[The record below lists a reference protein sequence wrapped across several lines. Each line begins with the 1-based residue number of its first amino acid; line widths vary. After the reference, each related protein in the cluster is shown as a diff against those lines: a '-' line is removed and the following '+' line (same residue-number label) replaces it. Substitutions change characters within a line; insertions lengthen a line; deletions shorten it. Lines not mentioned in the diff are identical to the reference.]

1 MDYRRFVE
9 LKTPVW
15 DDFEAGLARLER
27 RPRQVGHQE
36 LEDLALRYRQVL
48 HDHAL
53 AAARFP
59 GTGATRRL
67 ARLGLRGTHR
77 LIRRETGERR
87 SLWRFATA
95 TFPAAF
101 RRHLPALGVACAL
114 FAGSALLGLF
124 LAAVRP
130 GLATAFLGPERV
142 ADLERGKLW
151 TEALT
156 TTMPPAVSSSGI
168 ATNNLSVALT
178 TWAGGATAGLL
189 TLYIVLLNGF
199 QLGAL
204 IGITLHYSMAGELL
218 EFVSAHGILEISL
231 ILAASAAG
239 LGIARALLG
248 SGDRP
253 RGEALGEA
261 ARDSLSVLLGC
272 LPWFLVLALVETFI
286 SPDPQI
292 ASGAKLA
299 LGLVLAGAFLAL
311 ALNPAGRAAEAKPGE
326 SAR

>member
-1 MDYRRFVE
+1 MDYGRFVE
-9 LKTPVW
+9 TRTPVW
-15 DDFEAGLARLER
+15 DRFEAGLAHLES
-27 RPRQVGHQE
+27 RPREVDHQE

-67 ARLGLRGTHR
+67 ARLGLRGTNR
-77 LIRRETGERR
+77 LLRRETGERR
-87 SLWRFATA
+87 SLWRFVTA

-101 RRHLPALGVACAL
+101 RRHLPVLGVATAL

-124 LAAVRP
+124 LATVRP
-130 GLATAFLGPERV
+130 GLAIAFLGPERV
-142 ADLERGKLW
+142 VELEQGHLW

-168 ATNNLSVALT
+168 ATNNLGVAIT

-189 TLYIVLLNGF
+189 TLYVVLLNGF

-204 IGITLHYSMAGELL
+204 LGVTGHYSMAGALL

-231 ILAASAAG
+231 ILVASAGG
-239 LGIARALLG
+239 LGIARALLA

-253 RGEALGEA
+253 RQEALGEA
-261 ARDSLSVLLGC
+261 ARDALWLLLGC
-272 LPWFLVLALVETFI
+272 LPWFLLLAAVETFV
-286 SPDPQI
+286 SPDPEI
-292 ASGAKLA
+292 AQAAKVV
-299 LGLVLAGAFLAL
+299 LGLVLEGAFLAF
-311 ALNPAGRAAEAKPGE
+311 ALNPTGRTRGADRGEA
-326 SAR
+326 R

>member
-9 LKTPVW
+9 LRSPVW
-15 DDFEAGLARLER
+15 DAFEAGLARLER
-27 RPRQVGHQE
+27 RPKEVGHRE
-36 LEDLALRYRQVL
+36 LEELALGYRQVL

-77 LIRRETGERR
+77 LIRRESGERWG
-87 SLWRFATA
+87 LWRFVTA

-101 RRHLPALGVACAL
+101 RRHLPALGLAAAL

-142 ADLERGKLW
+142 ADLEEGRLW

-156 TTMPPAVSSSGI
+156 TTTPPAVSSSGI
-168 ATNNLSVALT
+168 ATNNLSVAIT

-189 TLYIVLLNGF
+189 TLYVVLLNGF
-199 QLGAL
+199 HFGAL
-204 IGITLHYSMAGELL
+204 TGVTLHYSMAGELL

-231 ILAASAAG
+231 ILVASAAG
-239 LGIARALLG
+239 LGIARGLLG

-253 RGEALGEA
+253 RQAALVEA
-261 ARDSLSVLLGC
+261 ARDALWVLLGC
-272 LPWFLVLALVETFI
+272 LPWFVLLAVVETFV
-286 SPDPQI
+286 SPDPEI
-292 ASGAKLA
+292 PAGAKLA
-299 LGLVLAGAFLAL
+299 LGLVLEGAFLAL
-311 ALNPAGRAAEAKPGE
+311 ALNPGRRPSSEDRTETAA
-326 SAR
+326 